1 MKTICMLMLVL
12 GIAALA
18 GAGCK
23 ASAEVGDTSTNV
35 MPAR

>member
-23 ASAEVGDTSTNV
+23 ASAEVGDTATTV
-35 MPAR
+35 TPAR